1 MKHAAEKIVAVR
13 SRLVK
18 SWAKL
23 RSEDFPSPVQ
33 VRWHQKR
40 RRSRLR
46 RAFPGAARLRGSLL
60 PVCRWTVPGG
70 DEVTLRQTA
79 TSLPRGGAVP
89 GTPGRGGEAAWCCR
103 PARGWRGE
111 RGDLLCKCAVPSR
124 VALAWDDA
132 VKSCAA
138 FVDKH

>member
-60 PVCRWTVPGG
+60 PACRWTVPGG
-70 DEVTLRQTA
+70 DEVTPRQTA

-89 GTPGRGGEAAWCCR
+89 GTPGRGGRRRGAAALPEAGAGNAEIYYANAQFR
-103 PARGWRGE
+103 AVSRSLGMTPLKVV
-111 RGDLLCKCAVPSR
+111 LL
-124 VALAWDDA
+124 L
-132 VKSCAA
+132 
-138 FVDKH
+138 